1 MNPPE
6 PHVGTGVTVGI
17 VSEADQYHEAYR
29 WRRERSTM
37 ADVAQKWL
45 CAQALDW
52 ATGRD
57 EATPLRILSV
67 GCGDGNLDLPLLHAL
82 RSVTDV
88 AYTGVDVNPH
98 SLAVFR
104 EALGDLP
111 ATLLETTMENLPPV
125 AEPYDLV
132 IVSHVLYYVDEPAGL
147 VSRLL
152 CEFTRTDGHLVV
164 IHSAFDG
171 IPSLMASVEGMQPFL
186 TAEDIA
192 EGLTARDL
200 PPAWH
205 RLHTELDAT
214 DLLAGTPEGLA
225 VLEFCIESE
234 LEALTPEAQ
243 ARLHTELKRR
253 CAARGTRSF
262 LPEEVGV
269 LVLGNPLRTA
279 TPEVPAPRHDP
290 LEDYHQLAEAFAWPE
305 RLTVLPRSAD
315 GQMHLLDVGCGT
327 GRWLRVLRSSFPELA
342 QGAARDLRYS
352 LLDPIRPATESA
364 ANAAAAM
371 FTVGD
376 VWNDYVQAADLP
388 TGRFGLIWAIHSLY
402 GVPRGDLAEALAHML
417 RALHP
422 EGTAIIVLPDDSSF
436 YVEAA
441 VQLLGHTVFTSAD
454 DVRAELD
461 TLGFSYQV
469 RHVRYDECIP
479 AIDEITLRH
488 YVWVESIGK
497 SFVPGGD
504 RDDLPP
510 LPTGP
515 WWEGHRRG
523 AVFAFPQNVE
533 VITIRGGQ

>member
-17 VSEADQYHEAYR
+17 VLEADHYDEAYR

-37 ADVAQKWL
+37 ATVAQTWL
-45 CAQALDW
+45 CEQALEW
-52 ATGRD
+52 VVER
-57 EATPLRILSV
+57 EQATPFRILSV
-67 GCGDGNLDLPLLHAL
+67 GCGDGNLDLPLLHTL
-82 RSVTDV
+82 VPLTEV

-104 EALGDLP
+104 EGLGDLP
-111 ATLLETTMENLPPV
+111 ATLIETDTENLPP
-125 AEPYDLV
+125 ADEPFDLV
-132 IVSHVLYYVDEPAGL
+132 IVSHMLYYVDEPAGL
-147 VSRLL
+147 VARLL
-152 CEFTRTDGHLVV
+152 SEFTRTDGHLVV

-171 IPSLMASVEGMQPFL
+171 IPALMASVAGLQPFL

-192 EGLTARDL
+192 AGLTLRDL

-214 DLLAGTPEGLA
+214 DLLGGTPEGIS
-225 VLEFCIESE
+225 VLEFCIEYE
-234 LEALTPEAQ
+234 LKALTPQAQ
-243 ARLHTELKRR
+243 AQLQTELKQR
-253 CAARGTRSF
+253 CVVRGGRSF
-262 LPEEVGV
+262 LPEEVGA
-269 LVLGNPLRTA
+269 LVLTNALRTA
-279 TPEVPAPRHDP
+279 TAATQATQRDP

-305 RLTVLPRSAD
+305 RLAIVPRSAD

-327 GRWLRVLRSSFPELA
+327 GRWLRVLRGTFPELA
-342 QGAARDLRYS
+342 EGAAHELRYS
-352 LLDPIRPATESA
+352 LLDPIGPATESA

-376 VWNDYVQAADLP
+376 IWVDYVQSADLP
-388 TGRFGLIWAIHSLY
+388 AGRFGLIWAIHSLY
-402 GVPRGDLAEALAHML
+402 GVPRGNLAEALEHML

-422 EGTAIIVLPDDSSF
+422 EGTAVIVLPDDSSF

-454 DVRAELD
+454 DVRSELD
-461 TLGFSYQV
+461 TLGYRYQV

-479 AIDEITLRH
+479 AFDEITLRH
-488 YVWVESIGK
+488 YVWVESIGN

-515 WWEGHRRG
+515 WWEGHRRSD
-523 AVFAFPQNVE
+523 VFAFPQNVE

>member
-6 PHVGTGVTVGI
+6 PHVGTGVIVGLL
-17 VSEADQYHEAYR
+17 SEADHYHEAYR

-37 ADVAQKWL
+37 AAVAQQWL
-45 CAQALDW
+45 CEQAADW
-52 ATGRD
+52 ANRRE

-67 GCGDGNLDLPLLHAL
+67 GCGDGNLDLPLLHTL
-82 RSVTDV
+82 RPLTEV

-111 ATLLETTMENLPPV
+111 ATLLETTMENLPP
-125 AEPYDLV
+125 ADEPYDLV

-147 VSRLL
+147 VARLL
-152 CEFTRTDGHLVV
+152 SEFTRTDGHLVV

-171 IPSLMASVEGMQPFL
+171 IPALMASVEGLQPFL

-192 EGLTARDL
+192 AGLAQRNL
-200 PPAWH
+200 SPAWH

-214 DLLAGTPEGLA
+214 DLLAGTPEGVA

-234 LEALTPEAQ
+234 LEALAPPSQ
-243 ARLHTELKRR
+243 ARLLTELKHR
-253 CAARGTRSF
+253 CTARGDRSY

-269 LVLGNPLRTA
+269 LVLTNALRAA
-279 TPEVPAPRHDP
+279 TSATQATQRDP

-305 RLTVLPRSAD
+305 RLATVPRSAD

-327 GRWLRVLRSSFPELA
+327 GRWLRVLRGTFPELA
-342 QGAARDLRYS
+342 EGAAHELRYS
-352 LLDPIRPATESA
+352 LLDPIGPATESA
-364 ANAAAAM
+364 ANAASAM

-376 VWNDYVQAADLP
+376 IWVDFVQAADLP
-388 TGRFGLIWAIHSLY
+388 AGRFGLMWAIHSLY
-402 GVPRGDLAEALAHML
+402 GVPRGDLGEALGHML

-461 TLGFSYQV
+461 TLGYRYQV

-479 AIDEITLRH
+479 AFDEITLRH
-488 YVWVESIGK
+488 YVWVESIGN

-510 LPTGP
+510 LPTGS

-523 AVFAFPQNVE
+523 DVFAFPQNVE